1 MDFPTRTGPQW
12 MLAYGLRPR
21 PARLGGPARLP
32 GQQAPCQI
40 VAHRAGR
47 SSARGR
53 GTVVISLLSCWLVA
67 VAPESEWVVAAE
79 VTGQGGTSLRE
90 IKATIDQAVA
100 DATAARYPEAAAGL
114 TTAIGLIRSFPFAGR
129 TPAGL
134 RIVLDRCEELRDDLE
149 LAGHDVSALQLPGL
163 DELARQAAPDR
174 KAVAVAAAVAAGPS
188 YAGQI
193 APLLERRCGGC
204 HISGRRGDFQMASY
218 DQLMQSGMVQPGQ
231 PRGSRLLEV
240 IESGDMPRGGGR
252 VTDQEFQLL
261 VSWVSAGAVNQAG
274 DRAAAGGASALGGP
288 SHEELLPVR
297 QTKARELWRFALP
310 DEAVAEVI
318 AGDLILFSTLAEAEL
333 RQLAPVVTRAARQA
347 LPAGAE
353 GRPIVTG
360 GVAVYLF
367 PRSTD
372 LSEFWLAALGQQRPR
387 GAEACHGVSGDVAFV
402 AAEIP
407 GGQAGDRPRRGS
419 DSRLEGLMVEQMR
432 SLARGGR
439 SGVVK
444 PGR

>member
-1 MDFPTRTGPQW
+1 MDFPMQSGPHW
-12 MLAYGLRPR
+12 MLADGLQPQ
-21 PARLGGPARLP
+21 PARLDATALLP
-32 GQQAPCQI
+32 GPQAPCQI
-40 VAHRAGR
+40 MAHWAGG
-47 SSARGR
+47 SSAQTV
-53 GTVVISLLSCWLVA
+53 GTLILSLLSCWLVA
-67 VAPESEWVVAAE
+67 VASEPAWVVAAE

-90 IKATIDQAVA
+90 IKATIDQAVVY
-100 DATAARYPEAAAGL
+100 ATAARYSEAAAGL
-114 TTAIGLIRSFPFAGR
+114 TKAVDLIRSFPFTGR
-129 TPAGL
+129 PPAGL
-134 RIVLDRCEELRDDLE
+134 RIFLDRCEELRDDLE
-149 LAGHDVSALQLPGL
+149 LAGHDVASLQLPGL

-174 KAVAVAAAVAAGPS
+174 KAVAAAAAVAAGPS

-261 VSWVSAGAVNQAG
+261 VSWISAGAVNQV
-274 DRAAAGGASALGGP
+274 AADGVSAAGGP

-297 QTKARELWRFALP
+297 QTKARDLWRFALP
-310 DEAVAEVI
+310 DEAVTEFIV
-318 AGDLILFSTLAEAEL
+318 GDLILFSTLAEAEL
-333 RQLAPVVTRAARQA
+333 KQLAPVVTRAAQQA

-353 GRPIVTG
+353 GRPLVTG

-387 GAEACHGVSGDVAFV
+387 GTGACHGVSGDVAFV

-407 GGQAGDRPRRGS
+407 RWEAGDRQRRGS
-419 DSRLEGLMVEQMR
+419 ESRLEGLMVEQMR
-432 SLARGGR
+432 SLARRSR